1 MSELATPLR
10 TVLETTGYLRNGVP
24 AAPSVGLAGSD
35 NHLRLPSFV
44 PDAWWRSGADT
55 SPWNGTADLKVY
67 FKFVE
72 EPDAV
77 PVAEWHRE
85 VWNQGFCPLLW
96 LVSPQRIDLY
106 NGFGRPLRREGAE
119 ENRLRPFRL
128 VENELAKLDAFAGRL
143 AMETGQF
150 WHQAPEVNRQ
160 TSVDGQLL
168 RDLDRL
174 ERTLVDHDGLG
185 RDETQGLIGRSIF
198 AQYLIDREIVDE
210 SSLRRIC
217 GHGDLPGILSDRD
230 ASERLFD
237 WLSETFNG
245 DLFPPS
251 DAVPDD
257 RYLARVRDFLSG
269 ADLATGQRSLFPYRF
284 DVIPVELISAIYEQF
299 VHSAAVD
306 SPGRSGGDSTRG
318 RDVHYT
324 PLTAVAFVLDE
335 ICEGLTGHE
344 SVLDLTCGS
353 GVFLVEALRRLVHL
367 KSGGDAPTRAA
378 IRETLYGQIR
388 GVDISP
394 EAARIAAFSLYL
406 AALEL
411 DPDPHRLDGLR
422 FDPLVDRTILVSD
435 AFDVDFG
442 TRKFDLIVGNPPWSY
457 RGRAGTGARRARS
470 PNARRSP
477 RGESLDFVERTTQFA
492 HERTRFGVILSATPF
507 FSRSAM
513 GLAAA
518 QGLVESLGPVTLVN
532 LADLSNWLFPRANM
546 PAMVLLARHGDH
558 RADRMTLVQARWS
571 PAGERSH
578 AIEIAPCDVTTL
590 PLASWRRNSGLFK
603 AAFLGQRQDLLL
615 LDDLWEKLEPLETR
629 LGALGTELK
638 TGVIFGNRGRDARV
652 LKGLPFAR
660 TRDIAHYVVPTDLR
674 AFDQDRAER
683 PRERA
688 TYRAPLVLIKEF
700 LLNGL
705 PRPIVAVAE
714 RDTVYTDAHF
724 GASFCAARPEVA
736 YLVAGILGSALATWY
751 FLMTGSAFGIWMRRL
766 KRADIAALPTPVL
779 DQSLASEA
787 GKRVVQLVRTLHG
800 RVPEERDWK
809 SLDDA
814 VFHLYGLDE
823 EDRLVVRDGLF
834 QASWQ
839 WQDGRL
845 KSVEPADAADLEA
858 YARAFLATM
867 DAWLNASNRRRMRAE
882 IYLLPMAAPFRVIRF
897 ALEEAP
903 GPSREVEVIEPEGGL
918 STVLAKI
925 GERTGV
931 RIADE
936 LIGLRDLRV
945 HAEDEVSIIKP
956 AARRNW
962 LHVQAFEDAD
972 QVVQDSVD
980 GVSPA

>member
-1 MSELATPLR
+1 MSDLAAPLR
-10 TVLETTGYLRNGVP
+10 TVLEATGYLRNGEP
-24 AAPSVGLAGSD
+24 AAPSVGIAGTD
-35 NHLRLPSFV
+35 NHLRLPSFA
-44 PDAWWRSGADT
+44 PDAWWRSGSD
-55 SPWNGTADLKVY
+55 SNPWTGNADLKVY
-67 FKFVE
+67 FKFVD

-96 LVSPQRIDLY
+96 LVSPQRTDLY
-106 NGFGRPLRREGAE
+106 NGFGRPADAGEK
-119 ENRLRPFRL
+119 RLRPFRH
-128 VENELAKLDAFAGRL
+128 VDAELAKLDTFAGRL

-150 WHQAPEVNRQ
+150 WRQAPEVNRK
-160 TSVDGQLL
+160 TSVDRQLL
-168 RDLDRL
+168 RDLDHL
-174 ERTLVDHDGLG
+174 ERKLVDDLG

-210 SSLRRIC
+210 SRLRRIC
-217 GHGDLPGILSDRD
+217 GQTDLTGVLSDRH

-237 WLSETFNG
+237 WLRETFNG

-251 DAVPDD
+251 SEPVPDD
-257 RYLARVRDFLSG
+257 RYLECVREFLSG
-269 ADLATGQRSLFPYRF
+269 TDMETGQRALFPYRF
-284 DVIPVELISAIYEQF
+284 DIIPVELISAIYEQF
-299 VHSAAVD
+299 VHSAALD
-306 SPGRSGGDSTRG
+306 SPGRSRGDSTRSE
-318 RDVHYT
+318 DVHYT
-324 PLTAVAFVLDE
+324 PLTAVALVLDE
-335 ICEGLTGHE
+335 ICDGLTGHE

-378 IRETLYGQIR
+378 IRDTLYGQIR

-411 DPDPHRLDGLR
+411 DPDPHRLNGLR
-422 FDPLVDRTILVSD
+422 FDPLVDHTILVGD

-457 RGRAGTGARRARS
+457 RGRAGTRARDTRN
-470 PNARRSP
+470 PNAPRSP
-477 RGESLDFVERTTQFA
+477 RGESLDFLARATQFA
-492 HERTRFGVILSATPF
+492 HERTRFGVVLSATPF
-507 FSRSAM
+507 FSRSAT

-532 LADLSNWLFPRANM
+532 LAELSNWLFPRANM

-558 RADRMTLVQARWS
+558 QADRMTLVQARWS

-590 PLASWRRNSGLFK
+590 PLASWRRNPGLFK

-615 LDDLWEKLEPLETR
+615 LDDLWEKLEPLDAR
-629 LGALGTELK
+629 LRALGTELK
-638 TGVIFGNRGRDARV
+638 TGVIFGNRGGDARF
-652 LKGLPFAR
+652 LKGFPFAKG
-660 TRDIAHYVVPTDLR
+660 RDIAHYQVPTALQ
-674 AFDQDRAER
+674 AFDWDHAER
-683 PRERA
+683 PRDRA
-688 TYRAPLVLIKEF
+688 TYRAPLVLVKEF
-700 LLNGL
+700 LLKGL
-705 PRPIVAVAE
+705 EEMPRPIVAVAE

-724 GASFCAARPEVA
+724 GASFRAAQPDAA

-751 FLMTGSAFGIWMRRL
+751 FLMTGSAFGTWMRRV
-766 KRADIAALPTPVL
+766 KRADIAALPAPIL
-779 DQSLASEA
+779 DQSLVSEP
-787 GKRVVQLVRTLHG
+787 GVRVVRIVRAFHG
-800 RVPEERDWK
+800 RPPEERDWK

-814 VFHLYGLDE
+814 VFDLYGLDD
-823 EDRLVVRDGLF
+823 EDRLVVRDGLV

-839 WQDGRL
+839 WQEGRL
-845 KSVEPADAADLEA
+845 KSVEPADVTDLEA

-867 DAWLNASNRRRMRAE
+867 DAWLSASNRRRMRAE
-882 IYLLPMAAPFRVIRF
+882 IYLLPKSASFRVIRF

-903 GPSREVEVIEPEGGL
+903 GPSGEVQVIDPEGGL
-918 STVLAKI
+918 STVLAQI

-931 RIADE
+931 RITNE

-962 LHVQAFEDAD
+962 MRVQGFEDAD
-972 QVVQDSVD
+972 QVVQDSVH